1 MTYREMCTEIIA
13 TTENAEMRETAERLL
28 ASLDAKKNSK
38 KNSAKATENANI
50 KENILRVLMTRKDG
64 ARVGEVME
72 VINAEM
78 GTNYSSNKIS
88 RMMTELKT
96 DGHITREI
104 VKRNAVF
111 KIAQSKIADRG
122 INTPVFFEKGVDKL
136 GSLWYNRG
144 LGKEPDV
151 PCPRDTEQ

>member
-38 KNSAKATENANI
+38 RNSAKATENANL
-50 KENILRVLMTRKDG
+50 KENILRVLMTREDG
-64 ARVGEVME
+64 ARVGEVMR

-78 GTNYSSNKIS
+78 GTDYSSNKIS

-96 DGHITREI
+96 NGRITREV
-104 VKRNAVF
+104 VKGNAVF
-111 KIAQSKIADRG
+111 KIA
-122 INTPVFFEKGVDKL
+122 
-136 GSLWYNRG
+136 
-144 LGKEPDV
+144 
-151 PCPRDTEQ
+151 